1 MSGTVESV
9 TTLPPVKRYIAT
21 HDAHGKSVYLDSP
34 PQQYYPVPGAGGLA
48 RSYSVA
54 TVPSKLENDED
65 VKAYLDKEGPTS
77 WTSPNI
83 VTPGGANLLI
93 VDLLPG
99 GSSVMHRTVSID
111 FSVCVAGEIDR
122 ELLFFFLWP
131 AASTNPKARASN
143 PSRCDADLAGHA
155 DELDNGEK
163 VRLRPGDHIVQ
174 RGTMHRWHNASTTE
188 PARFVATTI
197 SCVPFDI
204 AGKQLEEIHLPSQ
217 L

>member
-9 TTLPPVKRYIAT
+9 TTLPAVKRYIAT
-21 HDAHGKSVYLDSP
+21 HDAHGKSVYFDSP

-65 VKAYLDKEGPTS
+65 LKAYLGKEGPAS

-93 VDLLPG
+93 VDLSPG
-99 GSSVMHRTVSID
+99 GKSFMHQTVSID
-111 FSVCVAGEIDR
+111 FSVCVVGEID
-122 ELLFFFLWP
+122 
-131 AASTNPKARASN
+131 
-143 PSRCDADLAGHA
+143 H
-155 DELDNGEK
+155 ELDNGEK

-174 RGTMHRWHNASTTE
+174 RGTMHRWHNASSTA
-188 PARFVATTI
+188 PARLVVTTL
-197 SCVPFDI
+197 SCLPFDI
-204 AGKQLEEIHLPSQ
+204 AGKQLEEIHLPNEQ
-217 L
+217 

>member
-9 TTLPPVKRYIAT
+9 TTLPAVKRYIAT
-21 HDAHGKSVYLDSP
+21 HDAHGKSVYFDSP

-65 VKAYLDKEGPTS
+65 LKAYLGKEGPTS

-93 VDLLPG
+93 VDLSPG
-99 GSSVMHRTVSID
+99 GKSFMHQTVSID
-111 FSVCVAGEIDR
+111 FSVCVVGEIDR
-122 ELLFFFLWP
+122 SHLQFEAMLTLP
-131 AASTNPKARASN
+131 A
-143 PSRCDADLAGHA
+143 HA

-163 VRLRPGDHIVQ
+163 VRLRPGDHIVR
-174 RGTMHRWHNASTTE
+174 RGTMHRWHNASSTE
-188 PARFVATTI
+188 PARLVVTTL
-197 SCVPFDI
+197 SCLPFDI
-204 AGKQLEEIHLPSQ
+204 AGKQLEEIHLPNEQ
-217 L
+217 